1 MCERCEEEEQR
12 NEVLDSFKNG
22 SQQNACSLQKKDVKL
37 QEPSKD
43 EQFKDAWYQAI
54 AKMSNQLKECILS
67 SISYTEKMKNLY
79 DELLRFDMTT
89 DKKDIVKLLTM
100 IKAYANMAQVNDS
113 VIRST
118 TEILI
123 EKTVGNH

>member
-12 NEVLDSFKNG
+12 RKVLDSFTG
-22 SQQNACSLQKKDVKL
+22 PQQNACFLQKKDAKL
-37 QEPSKD
+37 QELMKD
-43 EQFKDAWYQAI
+43 EQFNAWYQAI

-79 DELLRFDMTT
+79 DELIRLDMMT
-89 DKKDIVKLLTM
+89 DKKEIVNLITM

-113 VIRST
+113 VIKST

>member
-12 NEVLDSFKNG
+12 KKIFDSFKNG
-22 SQQNACSLQKKDVKL
+22 PQQNACSLQKKDAKL
-37 QEPSKD
+37 QELMKD
-43 EQFKDAWYQAI
+43 EQFNAWYQTI

-79 DELLRFDMTT
+79 DELIRLDMMT
-89 DKKDIVKLLTM
+89 DKKEIINLLTM

-118 TEILI
+118 TEILL

>member
-12 NEVLDSFKNG
+12 REVLDSFKNG
-22 SQQNACSLQKKDVKL
+22 PQQNACSLQKKDDKL
-37 QEPSKD
+37 QELSKN
-43 EQFKDAWYQAI
+43 EQFKAWYQAI

-89 DKKDIVKLLTM
+89 DKKEIIKLLTM

-118 TEILI
+118 TEILL